1 MAPACP
7 AAAVGMKIIDRY
19 LAMAAGLAT
28 LLVMVVLLALV
39 GFINLTGQ
47 LQDVGRGTFEVA
59 DAFLV
64 VFAQMPRTAFEIF
77 PIAALLGGMM
87 GLGGLAKHS
96 ELVAVRAAGVGLRR
110 LAFSMLVAGG
120 LFAVAAA
127 AIGELAM
134 PPAERFA
141 DEYIDELKRERS
153 SLSGLSGSWLRDG
166 ERVFNILQVESL
178 ERLGGVYV
186 YRFDDLGR
194 LDSVALARRA
204 DVGHDRRWTLEDVRL
219 TRFGERI
226 ETEEL
231 PVLELMTGIDP
242 AVMAVSVIDTNSMSI
257 PMLRE
262 YIRYLESN
270 DLQARRYEMAMWQR
284 VANVAAVPAMLL
296 LALPFVFGP
305 LRSGGNSGRFI
316 IGFLIGVL
324 YILGKGALADGAQ
337 VYGMPI
343 WLTAWMPVGVIFGAA
358 LVGLSR
364 VR

>member
-1 MAPACP
+1 VAVAC
-7 AAAVGMKIIDRY
+7 ALEARVSIIDRY
-19 LAMAAGLAT
+19 LAMAAALAT
-28 LLVMVVLLALV
+28 IVVMLVLLALV
-39 GFINLTGQ
+39 GFISLTTE
-47 LQDVGRGTFEVA
+47 LQDVGRGNFQVA

-64 VFAQMPRTAFEIF
+64 VFAQMPRNAFEIF

-87 GLGGLAKHS
+87 GLGALAKHS
-96 ELVAVRAAGVGLRR
+96 ELVAVRAAGIGMRR
-110 LAFSMLVAGG
+110 LAYSMLVAGV
-120 LFAVAAA
+120 LFAGAAA
-127 AIGELAM
+127 AVGEFAM

-141 DEYIDELKRERS
+141 DDYSDELKRNRN

-186 YRFDDLGR
+186 YRFDDAGR

-204 DVGHDRRWTLEDVRL
+204 EVGHDRVWTLEDVRL

-226 ETEEL
+226 ETESL
-231 PVLELMTGIDP
+231 PVVEMMTGIDP
-242 AVMAVSVIDTNSMSI
+242 SVMSVSVIDTNSMSI

-262 YIRYLESN
+262 YIAYLESN
-270 DLQARRYEMAMWQR
+270 DLQAGRYEMAMWQR
-284 VANVAAVPAMLL
+284 IANVAAVPCMLL

-305 LRSGGNSGRFI
+305 LRSGGNSTRFV

-324 YILGKGALADGAQ
+324 YILGRGALADGAQ
-337 VYGMPI
+337 VYGAPI
-343 WLTAWMPVGVIFGAA
+343 WLTAWLPVAVILAAA
-358 LVGLSR
+358 LFGLTR